1 MVCTTNDVTLENFA
15 CRTKTYRDGDECKDC
30 IAIGVGVGALNKN
43 SKVKGKAQGLD
54 EEAKGLGDKISSEEP
69 EPSQKSPLAKGAPP
83 HDEEQPVVITA

>member
-1 MVCTTNDVTLENFA
+1 MLGICAERRRGAAVLLIVIQFMPV
-15 CRTKTYRDGDECKDC
+15 
-30 IAIGVGVGALNKN
+30 AIGVSVGALNKN

-83 HDEEQPVVITA
+83 PDEEQPVVLTA